1 MNRGKTSTR
10 ARLLRWSI
18 QGACLGIATTLVIVA
33 CTLGPETVHAVRAL
47 PWHLPLVLAG
57 LVAGAWA
64 SLAMRIWL
72 VARSLKH
79 PIPYRHAL
87 VIALSTEFGV
97 AASPGGVGGTAI
109 RLALL
114 RRAGVPLTAGT
125 TMSAVDAATDAAFF
139 LVVTVLAVIVFIV
152 DPEWH
157 SLLGAIRPSPVALA
171 AGVAAAALLIV
182 LTRTAWKTG
191 RSPRPL
197 HGLSQR
203 VPFLRRFRLP
213 ARLRRLRAR
222 SRIGL
227 RRVRRSALLLV
238 RRRRRILLANF
249 CLACVQWCCRYG
261 ILPVLLLGLDCRR
274 NPLPLVFIQGILFS
288 VSLMLMVPGGG
299 GIVELL
305 SALILPLFLPKQWIG
320 LVVLIWRAYVYYL
333 ALVVGGIVFAWTLR
347 RWGVKIPQASLPAA
361 APVRAAEAEQ
371 PSTNPL

>member
-18 QGACLGIATTLVIVA
+18 QGACLGIATTLAILA
-33 CTLGPETVHAVRAL
+33 YTLGPETVHAIRTL
-47 PWHLPLVLAG
+47 PWYLPLVLAG

-79 PIPYRHAL
+79 PIPYRHAA

-97 AASPGGVGGTAI
+97 AASPGGMGGTAI

-139 LVVTVLAVIVFIV
+139 CVVTLLAVVVFIT

-157 SLLGAIRPSPVALA
+157 SLLGAIHVSPLALPVAA
-171 AGVAAAALLIV
+171 VVAALIAF

-197 HGLSQR
+197 HEISQR
-203 VPFLRRFRLP
+203 FPFLLRFRLP
-213 ARLRRLRAR
+213 ARLRRLRSR
-222 SRIGL
+222 SRIGI
-227 RRVRRSALLLV
+227 RRVRRSVLLLV
-238 RRRRRILLANF
+238 HRRRGILLANF
-249 CLACVQWCCRYG
+249 CLACIQWSCRYG
-261 ILPVLLLGLDCRR
+261 VLPVLLLGLDCHR

-288 VSLMLMVPGGG
+288 ISLMLMIPGGG

-305 SALILPLFLPKQWIG
+305 SALILPLFLPKPLIG
-320 LVVLIWRAYVYYL
+320 VVVFIWRFYVYYM
-333 ALVVGGIVFAWTLR
+333 ALIVGGIVFAWALR
-347 RWGVKIPQASLPAA
+347 RWGVRIPRDALPDA
-361 APVRAAEAEQ
+361 APAR
-371 PSTNPL
+371 